1 MSGRLIPAA
10 ATAIS
15 TSPALGT
22 GSGSV
27 VGCST
32 SGPPNPLISIAVIV
46 VGSWLIA
53 RVPSGKVAL
62 VAPLA
67 RTRDTGNRLRL
78 DGQAGGDMFEDED
91 LAAQKQPPKKKDL
104 TPLSIAELE
113 DYIAAMEQEIL
124 RVREAI

>member
-15 TSPALGT
+15 TSPAPGT

-67 RTRDTGNRLRL
+67 RTRDTGNRLRQRVTAGRTGRRRHVRGRGSCGAKAAAEEKGPDAAL
-78 DGQAGGDMFEDED
+78 DRRARGLHRREDR
-91 LAAQKQPPKKKDL
+91 K
-104 TPLSIAELE
+104 S
-113 DYIAAMEQEIL
+113 
-124 RVREAI
+124 